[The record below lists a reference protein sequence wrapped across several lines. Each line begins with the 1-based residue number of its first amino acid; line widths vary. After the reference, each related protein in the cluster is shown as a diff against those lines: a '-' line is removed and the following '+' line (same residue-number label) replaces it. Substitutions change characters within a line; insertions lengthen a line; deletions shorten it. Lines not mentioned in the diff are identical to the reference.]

1 MGCGIW
7 TAILLMVVGGW
18 IWASNHGITLF
29 YFYRDWP
36 VLLVLL
42 GLWALIKIAQ
52 RRRMKRKLRDREQGT
67 MK

>member
-7 TAILLMVVGGW
+7 LALLFIGVGAW

-36 VLLVLL
+36 VLLVIIGLL
-42 GLWALIKIAQ
+42 ALIKIAQ
-52 RRRMKRKLRDREQGT
+52 RRRMRRKLRDREKGSLQ
-67 MK
+67 